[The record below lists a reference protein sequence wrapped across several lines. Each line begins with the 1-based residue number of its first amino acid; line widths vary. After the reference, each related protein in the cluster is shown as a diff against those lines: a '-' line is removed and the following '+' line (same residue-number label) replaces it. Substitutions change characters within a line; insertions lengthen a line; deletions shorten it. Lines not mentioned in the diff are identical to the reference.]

1 MSENIRSFFHS
12 VGFKLSILIVIP
24 LLIQGGGQLVNE
36 RLATSTQESS
46 ARKIVDGFK
55 QAERISSIR
64 NAISNGVVDSAVK
77 LRLSLLLWGDGQ
89 IMIEQAKKTIAD
101 NWEAYLADSNA
112 NSMNVDQAGRQAYD
126 SAMATID
133 RLEGLITE
141 RSLSGVSTFID
152 MDFYPG
158 IDPFIK
164 QLDVLAGKSQEMVN
178 VSLDQQTDN
187 LTASS
192 NLSILI
198 FSITTAIVIFLGV
211 SIFRSINR
219 PLNALLTVMMAVE
232 SKSDLGLRVNL
243 DGKDEFQRIG
253 SRFNSMMEKIQ
264 SLVSEVKSIIYSV
277 QDISNE
283 VVTQSRTVFDHAE
296 KTKDQLSSLAAASE
310 QLTSTAIDIQTNSR
324 NAAMSSRDSRDVNM
338 DHIDLA
344 SKTLEQIHELSAYLN
359 DSIASV
365 EHLDK
370 QGQQIG
376 EILDVL
382 KSIADQTNLLALNAA
397 IEAARAGEQGRGFAV
412 VADEVRNLSKRT
424 QQSILQ
430 IEKLISDIQD
440 GTRHVSE
447 IMVSSSQR
455 ADRCAEGTSLVQQA
469 LGAISTSFSALA
481 IQSEDVSRI
490 LEQQLETI
498 ASNNN
503 NIHRINGISENT
515 AQLSMETTGYGR
527 QLVDLSA
534 DLSLSIE
541 RFITDDTG
549 DAGRAVTA

>member
-1 MSENIRSFFHS
+1 MSENISSFFHS

-36 RLATSTQESS
+36 RLATSIQESS

-64 NAISNGVVDSAVK
+64 NSISNNVVDSAVK

-89 IMIEQAKKTIAD
+89 IIIEQAKKTIAG
-101 NWEAYLADSNA
+101 NWEAYLADANA
-112 NSMNVDQAGRQAYD
+112 NSMSVDQAGRQAYD

-158 IDPFIK
+158 MDPFIK

-178 VSLDQQTDN
+178 FSLHQQTDN
-187 LTASS
+187 LRASS

-219 PLNALLTVMMAVE
+219 PLNALLAVMMAVE
-232 SKSDLGLRVNL
+232 SKSNIGLRVNL

-296 KTKDQLSSLAAASE
+296 KAKDQLSSLAAASE
-310 QLTSTAIDIQTNSR
+310 ELTNTAIDIQTNSR

-359 DSIASV
+359 GSIASV
-365 EHLDK
+365 ERLDRE
-370 QGQQIG
+370 GQQIG

-382 KSIADQTNLLALNAA
+382 KSVADQTNLLALNAA

-527 QLVDLSA
+527 QLVELSA

-541 RFITDDTG
+541 RFITDD
-549 DAGRAVTA
+549 AGRAVTA